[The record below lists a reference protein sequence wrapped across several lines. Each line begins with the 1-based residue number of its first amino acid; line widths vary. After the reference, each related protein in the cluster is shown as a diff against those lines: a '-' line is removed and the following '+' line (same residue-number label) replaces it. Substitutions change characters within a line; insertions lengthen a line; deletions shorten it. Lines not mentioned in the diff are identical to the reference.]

1 VDGGEHLLTLRVQM
15 NLDGFRLDIDLEAG
29 SEVVV
34 LLGPSGAGKTLTLQ
48 SAAGL
53 MTPDAGL
60 IEINGRR
67 LFDSSSKVNLPPQQ
81 RRVGY
86 VFQNYALFPHL
97 TVAKNI
103 GYGLHH
109 LPKGERARKVTE
121 VVSLVRLTGM
131 EGRYPRQLSGGQQQ
145 RVALARAL
153 ATEPEI
159 LLLDEPFAALDAPI
173 RANLRQEFRAL
184 QQRLGIPALFVT
196 HDLEEAATLAHR
208 MAVMIDGTI
217 HQFDRTREILDHPA
231 DRQVAELVQARN
243 IITGRVQHASGD
255 VTIQTGI
262 GVLPGRSVAHSGGG
276 PVDVVI
282 RPDTIRIVGPES
294 HLDRLQGDVILDGT
308 ITDIVD
314 HGIRI
319 AVLVDIND
327 VEIEVSISP
336 TAARRLDLHPGQPVT
351 VAIRP
356 ADVHVI
362 ASAPE

>member
-1 VDGGEHLLTLRVQM
+1 MLTLQVRM

-34 LLGPSGAGKTLTLQ
+34 LLGPSGAGKSLTLQ
-48 SAAGL
+48 AVAGL

-67 LFDSSSKVNLPPQQ
+67 LFDSSSKINLPPQQ

-97 TVAKNI
+97 TVEKNI
-103 GYGLHH
+103 GYGLHN
-109 LPKGERARKVTE
+109 LPKNERDRRVID
-121 VVSLVRLTGM
+121 VISLVRLTDL

-173 RANLRQEFRAL
+173 RADLRQEFRAL

-208 MAVMIDGTI
+208 MAVVIDGTV

-243 IITGRVQHASGD
+243 IIPGTVQHEPGG
-255 VTIQTGI
+255 VIIQTAI
-262 GVLPGRSVAHSGGG
+262 GTIPTGSVSDTGGSD
-276 PVDVVI
+276 VDVVI
-282 RPDTIRIVGPES
+282 RPDTIRIVRPES
-294 HLDRLQGDVILDGT
+294 DLDRLRDDLLLVGT

-319 AVLVDIND
+319 AVLVDINNTQL
-327 VEIEVSISP
+327 EVGLSP
-336 TAARRLDLHPGQPVT
+336 IASRRLDLQPGQPVT
-351 VAIRP
+351 VAIRLD
-356 ADVHVI
+356 DVHVI
-362 ASAPE
+362 PRAGTHP